1 MIKDN
6 YNELKM
12 RFAKVNN
19 SNTTINENKDV
30 NNEEESGTYQRSL
43 FDISEQEKSK

>member
-1 MIKDN
+1 MIKDK

-19 SNTTINENKDV
+19 SNISYNETKDV
-30 NNEEESGTYQRSL
+30 NNEDERGTCQRSL